1 MEHSTYRFSFSY
13 VLTPWV
19 KRLLVANAVVFVITL
34 AAPEFF
40 YEWFAF
46 APAKII
52 TRPWGIV
59 TYMFLHGSF
68 WHLFFNMLVLFFFGP
83 KLEAK
88 LGGSKFVRLYFV
100 SGLMGAA
107 LSMLFA
113 IGPPIRI
120 VGASGAV
127 YGVLLAFA
135 MLWPRDA
142 IYIWGVVPI
151 QARWLVG
158 VMTAITVYQGFGGAQ
173 DGVAHFAHLG
183 GFLGGY
189 LYMRRLERN
198 APHRKF
204 KDRMYADAKR
214 KPAMDGQDA
223 QRWGR
228 IQLDGLHEVNR
239 DEVERLQTK
248 IKEVGVASL
257 ALDERAFL
265 NRFSR
270 Q

>member
-1 MEHSTYRFSFSY
+1 MTR
-13 VLTPWV
+13 WV
-19 KRLLVANAVVFVITL
+19 KNIVVANVAIFFLTGFSGPVGGVFASQMAFVPRPL
-34 AAPEFF
+34 A
-40 YEWFAF
+40 
-46 APAKII
+46 IL
-52 TRPWGIV
+52 THPWTPI
-59 TYMFLHGSF
+59 TYMFVHAGFTHIFL
-68 WHLFFNMLVLFFFGP
+68 NMLVLFFFGP
-83 KLEAK
+83 RLEAK
-88 LGGSKFVRLYFV
+88 LGGSKFVRLYFI

-158 VMTAITVYQGFGGAQ
+158 IMTAMTVYQGFGGAQ

-189 LYMRRLERN
+189 LYMRHLERN

-214 KPAMDGQDA
+214 KPSMDGRDA
-223 QRWGR
+223 ERWGR

-248 IKEVGVASL
+248 IKEAGVASL
-257 ALDERAFL
+257 ALEERAFL

>member
-1 MEHSTYRFSFSY
+1 MTR
-13 VLTPWV
+13 WV
-19 KRLLVANAVVFVITL
+19 KNIVIANVAMFFLTGYTPVGSVLSSQLALVPHPL
-34 AAPEFF
+34 A
-40 YEWFAF
+40 
-46 APAKII
+46 IL
-52 TRPWGIV
+52 TRPWTPI
-59 TYMFLHGSF
+59 TYMFVHVGF
-68 WHLFFNMLVLFFFGP
+68 THIFINMLVLFFFGP
-83 KLEAK
+83 RLEAK
-88 LGGSKFVRLYFV
+88 LGGSKFVRLYFI

-120 VGASGAV
+120 VGSSGAV

-135 MLWPRDA
+135 MQWPRDA
-142 IYIWGVVPI
+142 IYIWGIVPI

-158 VMTAITVYQGFGGAQ
+158 VMTAITVYNGFSGVQ
-173 DGVAHFAHLG
+173 NGVADFAHLG

-189 LYMRRLERN
+189 LYMRHLQRN

-204 KDRMYADAKR
+204 KDLMYADAKR
-214 KPAMDGQDA
+214 KPSMDGRDA
-223 QRWGR
+223 ERWGR

-257 ALDERAFL
+257 TLDERAFL